1 MKKILILFCVLVF
14 SCNMFAVDV
23 NSMPG
28 DGSYENPQSLLIVG
42 NISFYELCGLVN
54 TTYVYKNEYYFAGM
68 ICFNNLYGS
77 L

>member
-42 NISFYELCGLVN
+42 NISFYELCWLIRLTYIKMNIILLV
-54 TTYVYKNEYYFAGM
+54 
-68 ICFNNLYGS
+68 
-77 L
+77 